1 VTNGEVEVDAAGLVT
16 FGARRLLLSCG
27 FRRSYDTFSSV
38 LGTAGQVQL
47 TNPFHPGPG
56 DTLTILRPKAGPVTE
71 RPTTDQ
77 RSFTAALRHIHA
89 VVRGEARPEHTA
101 GELALPAARV
111 LEQLRRLAQPAGRR
125 R

>member
-1 VTNGEVEVDAAGLVT
+1 MCSGAA
-16 FGARRLLLSCG
+16 SP
-27 FRRSYDTFSSV
+27 RS
-38 LGTAGQVQL
+38 TAGQIRL
-47 TNPFHPGPG
+47 TNPFHPGPD
-56 DTLTILRPKAGPVTE
+56 DTLTILRPKADPVTE

-89 VVRGEARPEHTA
+89 VLRGEAEPEHTA
-101 GELALPAARV
+101 DELARPAARV